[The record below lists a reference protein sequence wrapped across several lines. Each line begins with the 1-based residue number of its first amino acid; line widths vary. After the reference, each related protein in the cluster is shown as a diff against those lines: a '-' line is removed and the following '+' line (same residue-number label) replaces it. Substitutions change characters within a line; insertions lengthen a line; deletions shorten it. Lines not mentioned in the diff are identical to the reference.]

1 MLVPRIT
8 KSDNSIIKQMY
19 KDWYVLRAVTPE
31 FMYWDI
37 NQTVQYEEENQDKK
51 AMYEKMKELK
61 RDPVAYKELEAQ
73 ALSRSRNLV
82 KTYKECA
89 IRSDKL
95 RDRLIPSNWFV
106 ANLEEWMEV
115 LPWGIDEDM
124 IEYRIV
130 DKDQKKYAILLK

>member
-1 MLVPRIT
+1 MLIPRIT

-37 NQTVQYEEENQDKK
+37 NQTVQYEEENHDKQ

-73 ALSRSRNLV
+73 ALSLITPEQRRSQAMPFHRD
-82 KTYKECA
+82 T
-89 IRSDKL
+89 KL
-95 RDRLIPSNWFV
+95 RELV
-106 ANLEEWMEV
+106 MK
-115 LPWGIDEDM
+115 M
-124 IEYRIV
+124 IQE
-130 DKDQKKYAILLK
+130 